1 MAEDKRANPFNYPT
15 AEEAIA
21 APGTREEK
29 AARFV
34 VTRKM
39 GGIPCR
45 AFLMGDND
53 HSAVMQGVRDLT
65 TAAYT
70 LFEAIDWNA
79 QSEQARE
86 AGLAM
91 FAMLEQPV
99 IHQPK
104 TPAES

>member
-1 MAEDKRANPFNYPT
+1 MAEDKRANPFQYPT
-15 AEEAIA
+15 REEAKA
-21 APGTREEK
+21 APGTREQK

-39 GGIPCR
+39 GGIPTR
-45 AFLMGDND
+45 AFLVGDND
-53 HSAVMQGVRDLT
+53 HSAVMQGVLDLT

-70 LFEAIDWNA
+70 LFESIDWNA
-79 QSEQARE
+79 VEPTTRE

-91 FAMLEQPV
+91 LGMLEEPV

-104 TPAES
+104 VPAEA